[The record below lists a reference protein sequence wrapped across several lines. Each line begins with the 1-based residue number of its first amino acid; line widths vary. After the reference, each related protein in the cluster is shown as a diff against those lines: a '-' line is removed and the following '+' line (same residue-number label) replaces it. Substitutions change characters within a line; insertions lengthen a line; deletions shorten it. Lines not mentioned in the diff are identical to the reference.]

1 MTTATKELALKAA
14 AIAERHANK
23 STILLVEI
31 VLKLPD
37 DELREGLEE
46 MKRVCYD
53 DLVRLSA
60 K

>member
-1 MTTATKELALKAA
+1 MTSEAVEE
-14 AIAERHANK
+14 AIVLAERVADK
-23 STILLVEI
+23 LVI
-31 VLKLPD
+31 DMVDKVLKLPD
-37 DELREGLEE
+37 YALREGLEE

>member
-1 MTTATKELALKAA
+1 MTS
-14 AIAERHANK
+14 IAVEEAVAMLSGSADK
-23 STILLVEI
+23 LVI
-31 VLKLPD
+31 RMVDRVLKLPD
-37 DELREGLEE
+37 DLLREGLEE